1 MGVDYGLR
9 RVGIAVSDPSGTL
22 ARPVETIPGSRDPRA
37 AARAIL
43 EAAARLERND
53 EPIGTIVV
61 GLPRRLDG
69 SANDQTPL
77 AEALAA
83 ALSAVAGA
91 RTIVLQDERLTSH
104 EAERLLSVREKDW
117 RVRKER
123 LDAVAAAVILQEYLD
138 AQRSGLGTRD
148 SRFGIGDSGG
158 AD

>member
-22 ARPVETIPGSRDPRA
+22 ARPVETIAGSRDPRA

-43 EAAARLERND
+43 EAVARLEQGD
-53 EPIGTIVV
+53 DPIVTIVI

-77 AEALAA
+77 AQALAA
-83 ALSAVAGA
+83 ALSAAAGD

-104 EAERLLSVREKDW
+104 EAESLLAAREKDW
-117 RVRKER
+117 RVRKAR

-138 AQRSGLGTRD
+138 GRGSGVGTD
-148 SRFGIGDSGG
+148 CI
-158 AD
+158 

>member
-1 MGVDYGLR
+1 MRVMGVDYGLR

-22 ARPVETIPGSRDPRA
+22 ARPVETIAGSRDPRV
-37 AARAIL
+37 AARAVLDAAERL
-43 EAAARLERND
+43 EAGD
-53 EPIGTIVV
+53 DPIGTIVV

-83 ALSAVAGA
+83 ALSAAPGG
-91 RTIVLQDERLTSH
+91 RTVVLQDERLTSH
-104 EAERLLSVREKDW
+104 EAESLLAAREKDW

-138 AQRSGLGTRD
+138 ARGS
-148 SRFGIGDSGG
+148 GIGIGE
-158 AD
+158 

>member
-1 MGVDYGLR
+1 MRVMGVDYGLR

-22 ARPVETIPGSRDPRA
+22 ARPVETIAGSRDPRA

-43 EAAARLERND
+43 EAAARLEHGD
-53 EPIGTIVV
+53 DPIVTIVI

-77 AEALAA
+77 AQALAA
-83 ALSAVAGA
+83 ALSAAAGD

-104 EAERLLSVREKDW
+104 EAESLLAGREKDW
-117 RVRKER
+117 RVRKAR

-138 AQRSGLGTRD
+138 GRPAPGQ
-148 SRFGIGDSGG
+148 
-158 AD
+158 A

>member
-1 MGVDYGLR
+1 MRAMGVDYGLR

-22 ARPVETIPGSRDPRA
+22 ARPVETIAGSRDPQT

-43 EAAARLERND
+43 AAAARLERD
-53 EPIGTIVV
+53 DDPIVTIVI

-77 AEALAA
+77 AQAVAT
-83 ALSAVAGA
+83 ALSAAAGG

-104 EAERLLSVREKDW
+104 EAESLLAVREKDW

-138 AQRSGLGTRD
+138 VRGSGLVTD
-148 SRFGIGDSGG
+148 GI
-158 AD
+158 